1 MTDKK
6 KRITVDDLW
15 QLDRIGGLSLAPD
28 GAQAVCSVNS
38 FSMEENKGRA
48 SLWLL
53 STIGGAARRL
63 TSCGEK
69 DGQPAWSP
77 AGNQIAFVAKREQQG
92 QKDESPQLYV
102 IAPDGG
108 EASRVSEFA
117 PGIEAFKWFPD
128 GKRIAFV
135 AWVWPELKG
144 TRAQA
149 KKYKAFKERKATG
162 YATSEA
168 QYRFWD
174 ENLPMG
180 RVPHLHV
187 LDLASGRITDLF
199 EGTGYEIPRV
209 GPGADGFDISPDGR
223 HLVFAFD
230 PESEK
235 RIENRKALIELNLR
249 SGKFA
254 ALTADAAWDF
264 DAPRYSPAGQH
275 IAMTAAHT
283 GKKHTMPNHV
293 ALLERGG
300 RWQLLSDA
308 WDRSV
313 DSALRWADDASA
325 LYFTAQDHGRA
336 HLYRYAIASRAAAV
350 AMQGGWVQG
359 FDVAGDVVASVAD
372 SLMHPARVHALRDGH
387 APLRLEAFN
396 DALLAGL
403 RLGAVEEVSVKGAL
417 GEPIQMWLT
426 YPPGFDREK
435 ASGKKKLPVLHSI
448 HGGPHAAAGDTF
460 HYRWNTHAF
469 AAQGYVV
476 ACVNYHG
483 SSGFGHAFLDS
494 ITHHWGELE
503 LQDVE
508 AGTDWLSKQPWVDRK
523 RVFAAGGSYGGFMVA
538 WMNGHVK
545 PGRYQAYICH
555 AGCFDWQAMFS
566 DDAYTWHAK
575 ELGAW
580 YWDDPAKVRAQS
592 PSHYVAAMK
601 TPTLVIHGALDY
613 RVPDQQG
620 LAYYNTLKARGVD
633 ARLLWFP
640 DENHWVLKPRNSQ
653 LWYGEF
659 FDWLKAHDRV
669 GTGEGMPFDTAA
681 ARTLPLPP

>member
-6 KRITVDDLW
+6 KLLTVDELW
-15 QLDRIGGLSLAPD
+15 QFERVGGLALAPD
-28 GAQAVCSVNS
+28 GAQAVCSVSS
-38 FSMEENKGRA
+38 FSMEENKGHA

-53 STIGGAARRL
+53 STFGGAARRL

-77 AGNQIAFVAKREQQG
+77 TGEQVAFVAKREQQG
-92 QKDESPQLYV
+92 RKDESPQLYV

-108 EASRVSEFA
+108 EARRVSEFA
-117 PGIEAFKWFPD
+117 PGVEALKWFPD

-135 AWVWPELKG
+135 AWVWRELKG
-144 TRAQA
+144 TKAQA
-149 KKYKAFKERKATG
+149 KKFKAFKERKATG

-180 RVPHLHV
+180 RVQHLHA

-199 EGTGYEIPRV
+199 EGSGYEIPRV

-230 PESEK
+230 PGTEK
-235 RIENRKALIELNLR
+235 RIENRKVLIELNLR

-254 ALTADAAWDF
+254 PLTADADWDF
-264 DAPRYSPAGQH
+264 DMPRYSPQSGPAGNH

-283 GKKHTMPNHV
+283 GKKHTMPNHA
-293 ALLERGG
+293 ALVERGG
-300 RWQLLSDA
+300 HWQLLSDG
-308 WDRSV
+308 WDHSV
-313 DSALRWADDASA
+313 DSALRWASDAGA
-325 LYFTAQDHGRA
+325 LYFTAQDRGRN
-336 HLYRYAIASRAAAV
+336 HLYRYAIASRTASVAAE
-350 AMQGGWVQG
+350 GGWVQG

-372 SLMHPARVHALRDGH
+372 SLMHPARVHAVRDGQ

-396 DALLAGL
+396 DALLASL
-403 RLGAVEEVSVKGAL
+403 RLGEVEEVSVKGAL

-426 YPPGFDREK
+426 YPPRFDR
-435 ASGKKKLPVLHSI
+435 KKKHAVLHSI

-494 ITHHWGELE
+494 ITHNWGELE

-508 AGTDWLSKQPWVDRK
+508 AGTDWLLKQPWADRQ

-538 WMNGHVK
+538 WMNGHLK
-545 PGRYQAYICH
+545 PGRYKAYVCH

-580 YWDDPAKVRAQS
+580 YWEDPAKVQSQS
-592 PSHYVAAMK
+592 PSHYVAAMQ

-620 LAYYNTLKARGVD
+620 LAYYNTLKAKGID
-633 ARLLWFP
+633 ARLLWYP

-659 FDWLKAHDRV
+659 FDWLAAHDS
-669 GTGEGMPFDTAA
+669 G
-681 ARTLPLPP
+681 ARPQPRRRTR

>member
-6 KRITVDDLW
+6 KLLTVDELW
-15 QLDRIGGLSLAPD
+15 QFERVGGLSLAPD
-28 GAQAVCSVNS
+28 GAQAVCSVS
-38 FSMEENKGRA
+38 SYSMNENKAHA

-53 STIGGAARRL
+53 STFGGAARRL
-63 TSCGEK
+63 TNCGEK

-77 AGNQIAFVAKREQQG
+77 TGEQIAFVAKREQQG
-92 QKDESPQLYV
+92 KKDDSPQLYL

-108 EASRVSEFA
+108 EARRASDFA

-135 AWVWPELKG
+135 AWVWPELRGAK
-144 TRAQA
+144 AQA
-149 KKYKAFKERKATG
+149 KKFKEFKDRKASG

-174 ENLPMG
+174 ANLPMG
-180 RVPHLHV
+180 RVAHLHM
-187 LDLASGRITDLF
+187 LELASGRVSDLF
-199 EGTGYEIPRV
+199 EGTPYELARASPN
-209 GPGADGFDISPDGR
+209 ADAFDISPDGR
-223 HLVFAFD
+223 HIVFAFD
-230 PESEK
+230 PQPDK
-235 RIENRKALIELNLR
+235 RIENRKALVELQLR
-249 SGKFA
+249 SGKFS
-254 ALTADAAWDF
+254 ALTNDPDWDF
-264 DAPRYSPAGQH
+264 DMPRYDPQGGH

-283 GKKHTMPNHV
+283 GKKHTMPNH
-293 ALLERGG
+293 AACLQRGG
-300 RWQLLSDA
+300 HWQLLSDA
-308 WDRSV
+308 WDHSV
-313 DSALRWADDASA
+313 DGALRWADDASA
-325 LYFTAQDHGRA
+325 LYLTAQDRGRS
-336 HLYRYAIASRAAAV
+336 HLYRFAIASRSASMV
-350 AMQGGWVQG
+350 AQGGWVQG
-359 FDVAGDVVASVAD
+359 FDVAGDVIASVAD
-372 SLMHPARVHALRDGH
+372 SLMHPARVHAVRAGQ
-387 APLRLEAFN
+387 APLRLESFN

-403 RLGAVEEVSVKGAL
+403 RLGEVEEISIEGAL

-426 YPPGFDREK
+426 YPPRFDR
-435 ASGKKKLPVLHSI
+435 KKKHAVLHSI

-494 ITHHWGELE
+494 ITHDWGRLE

-508 AGTDWLSKQPWVDRK
+508 AGTDWLLKQPWADRQ
-523 RVFAAGGSYGGFMVA
+523 RVFATGGSYGGFMVA

-545 PGRYQAYICH
+545 PGRYQAYVCH

-580 YWDDPAKVRAQS
+580 YWEDPAKVRSQS
-592 PSHYVAAMK
+592 PSAYVSAMQ

-620 LAYYNTLKARGVD
+620 LAYYNTLKAKGVD

-640 DENHWVLKPRNSQ
+640 DENHWILKPRNSK

-659 FDWLKAHDRV
+659 FDWLKSHDR
-669 GTGEGMPFDTAA
+669 
-681 ARTLPLPP
+681 LPKGAGSRRRPSSER